1 MRGHIA
7 KKKGRYYVVVD
18 APPGEDGKR
27 RRRWIPAGATEAE
40 AEATLATTLG
50 KVYGGTYVDPSRQTF
65 GAFLADDWLPAVR
78 VTLKASTAKLYDT
91 LVDAYV
97 VPSLG
102 QVKLQRL
109 TASDL
114 NRFYAEMLEDGKRR
128 GDGGLSPTS
137 VRNVHRVIHRALRDA
152 VRWDRVAKNVA
163 AYADPPRVDRSERM
177 TWDVDDLRTFLG
189 AAGDDD
195 LGPVW
200 LMLATT
206 GMRRGEAL
214 GLKWSDVDLDA
225 GRVTIRRTLSYEGTT
240 PTLTE
245 PKTAKSRRLVT
256 IPAETVAAL
265 KSQKA
270 RQAEVRL
277 AVGRGYRDEGFVFT
291 GPAGAPL
298 NPTTVSRSF
307 VRLVEGLGLP
317 RLTVHGLRHT
327 WATVALGSG
336 VPAKVA
342 SEVLGHSSIAIT
354 LDTYSHALPA
364 MQEAATQAVADRIFG
379 SR

>member
-1 MRGHIA
+1 
-7 KKKGRYYVVVD
+7 
-18 APPGEDGKR
+18 
-27 RRRWIPAGATEAE
+27 
-40 AEATLATTLG
+40 
-50 KVYGGTYVDPSRQTF
+50 
-65 GAFLADDWLPAVR
+65 
-78 VTLKASTAKLYDT
+78 
-91 LVDAYV
+91 
-97 VPSLG
+97 
-102 QVKLQRL
+102 
-109 TASDL
+109 
-114 NRFYAEMLEDGKRR
+114 
-128 GDGGLSPTS
+128 
-137 VRNVHRVIHRALRDA
+137 
-152 VRWDRVAKNVA
+152 
-163 AYADPPRVDRSERM
+163 M

-206 GMRRGEAL
+206 GIRRGEAL

-354 LDTYSHALPA
+354 LDASSHTLPA
-364 MQEAATQAVADRIFG
+364 MQEAATQAVADRNSALSG
-379 SR
+379 RTSVELR